1 MSEYLYGVTATHEEK
16 DFGLVG
22 IGGEEDKV
30 YTVPYR
36 DISALVSSSPPLVY
50 DSIPKETLVR
60 YLAVHQAVIEGVMKK
75 TYTVV
80 PMKFGTT
87 VRDKEE
93 IKEILA
99 SGYSQ
104 LRDVLEQMDNKIE
117 LEVVALWS
125 NLDSILKEIG
135 KEERIRKFKERM
147 AAKASSSNFLAA
159 RLELG
164 KIVKSLLDERRGKL
178 GREIIG
184 ELKKGAI
191 DFRKHEILD
200 DTMIMNTA
208 FLVNKHQAEDLNGAV
223 EHLNQKYEEKV
234 NFRIVGPL
242 PPYSF
247 TTLTLERTKW
257 GKIVKAMK
265 TLEVGEEATL
275 DEVKRTYRNLTRRF
289 HPDRN
294 PQAPGAQKQFEAISQ
309 AYHLLVNYCSRSKS
323 SWRKGKNKDF
333 ITVRITETPRVF

>member
-1 MSEYLYGVTATHEEK
+1 MSEYLYGIIATSEK
-16 DFGLVG
+16 KDLGPVG
-22 IGGEEDKV
+22 IGGEADKV
-30 YTVPYR
+30 HTVPYR
-36 DISALVSSSPPLVY
+36 DIAALVSSSPPLAY

-75 TYTVV
+75 NYTVI

-87 VRDKEE
+87 VEDEEE
-93 IKEILA
+93 IEEVLA

-104 LRDVLEQMDNKIE
+104 FRDVLKQMDNRIE

-125 NLDSILKEIG
+125 NLDSALKEVG
-135 KEERIRKFKERM
+135 KEEKIRKFKKSI
-147 AAKASSSNFLAA
+147 ATKPPANSLAA
-159 RLELG
+159 RVELG
-164 KIVKSLLDERRGKL
+164 KMVKSLLDERRGKL

-184 ELKKGAI
+184 ELKKGDI

-200 DTMIMNTA
+200 DSMIINAA
-208 FLVNKHQAEDLNGAV
+208 FLVNKQQAEDLNGAV
-223 EHLNQKYEEKV
+223 EHLNQKYEERV

-242 PPYSF
+242 PSYSF

-265 TLEVGEEATL
+265 TLGLDEETNL
-275 DEVKRTYRNLTRRF
+275 DEVKRTYRDLTRKF

-294 PQAPGAQKQFEAISQ
+294 PHDPGAQERFEAISQ
-309 AYHLLVNYCSRSKS
+309 AYHLLVNYCSSNKS
-323 SWRKGKNKDF
+323 SWQKGKNKDF